1 MVSVM
6 GIFYCTIHIVSI
18 LQGKQNTVIFYRMW
32 CKCIILVLL
41 MIFYVYLIVSHFLP
55 NLVGGR
61 LEGFDTQKNS
71 TYSSLMDKYRPI
83 QVKCT
88 KSDCDFAQAAMDNN
102 IYLDP
107 SKNYFNDGFRNCNA
121 DICI

>member
-1 MVSVM
+1 
-6 GIFYCTIHIVSI
+6 
-18 LQGKQNTVIFYRMW
+18 
-32 CKCIILVLL
+32 

-121 DICI
+121 DICSTIYRQTSTMTQIDASGGYFKDNSGNYYDYLGNSAFTKK